1 MTRIQLRNVPNIIV
15 DHGVLQALSC
25 VIKDLCL
32 DGYVLK
38 GHFSPLVNM
47 SLITR
52 HQQILLHFLVDS
64 WKKDDILS
72 SIFEHLLTQRSDRV
86 PESFILL
93 HLLGDFQLLSI
104 LNFIAKV
111 FLQ

>member
-1 MTRIQLRNVPNIIV
+1 MTSIQLRNVLDIIV
-15 DHGVLQALSC
+15 DHGVLEALSC
-25 VIKDLCL
+25 VIEDLCL
-32 DGYVLK
+32 DGDMLK
-38 GHFSPLVNM
+38 GHLSTLVNM
-47 SLITR
+47 SLIAR

-93 HLLGDFQLLSI
+93 HLLGDFQFFSI
-104 LNFIAKV
+104 LNFIAEV